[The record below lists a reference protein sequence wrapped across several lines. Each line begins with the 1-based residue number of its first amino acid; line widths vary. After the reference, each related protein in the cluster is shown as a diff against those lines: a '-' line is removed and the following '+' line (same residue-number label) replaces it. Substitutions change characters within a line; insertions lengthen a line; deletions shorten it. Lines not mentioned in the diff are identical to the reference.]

1 MKWWDLE
8 KSGLVQLIVSLGGDI
23 MHQPFE
29 TPALPTLGMV
39 GTLVWVWKSV
49 KFPDTG
55 AKILSEVPANWY
67 SAEQTKVPCV
77 ESAVTAFLKSSHHTL
92 SPHLC

>member
-39 GTLVWVWKSV
+39 GTL
-49 KFPDTG
+49 T
-55 AKILSEVPANWY
+55 
-67 SAEQTKVPCV
+67 
-77 ESAVTAFLKSSHHTL
+77 
-92 SPHLC
+92 